1 MSRKEIKEFVQELAI
16 PYLVHF
22 THISNLENIF
32 EYGLLSRDA
41 VDERIKDAVTNDA
54 DRHDKRTYTV
64 SASIAHPNDLMFY
77 KYRDVD
83 DDWVVIAIKRRVL
96 WSGNCMFF
104 KHNAADGTMS
114 CLKDDEVKGVKALRV
129 LYEEL
134 IGFDSREEQ
143 GLLPYD
149 PTDRQAEVLIENGVA
164 VDNLLGVFVSN
175 RMVKKKCKDLLGDI
189 QIKINQPDKGVFAS
203 RRYRR
208 IFQ

>member
-1 MSRKEIKEFVQELAI
+1 MSKKEIKKFVQDLDI

-22 THISNLENIF
+22 THISNLESIF
-32 EYGLLSRDA
+32 EHGLLSRDA
-41 VDERIKDAVTNDA
+41 VDEEIKGAVINDT
-54 DRHDKRTYTV
+54 DRYDKRTYTV
-64 SASIAHPNDLMFY
+64 STSVAHPNDLMFY

-83 DDWVVIAIKRRVL
+83 EDWVVIAIKRRVL
-96 WSGNCMFF
+96 WRNVCIFF

-114 CLKDDEVKGVKALRV
+114 CLKDDEVKGVEALRA

-134 IGFDSREEQ
+134 DGFDSRQDQ

-149 PTDRQAEVLIENGVA
+149 PTDRQAEVLIEGGVEPC
-164 VDNLLGVFVSN
+164 DFLGVFVSN
-175 RMVKKKCKDLLGDI
+175 RMVKKKCKDLLGDV
-189 QIKINQPDKGVFAS
+189 KVNINQPDKGVYAS